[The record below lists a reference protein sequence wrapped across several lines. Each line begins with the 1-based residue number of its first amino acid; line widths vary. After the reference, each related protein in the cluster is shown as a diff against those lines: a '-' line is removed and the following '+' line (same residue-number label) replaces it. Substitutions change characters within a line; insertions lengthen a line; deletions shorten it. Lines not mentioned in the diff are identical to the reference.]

1 MRVIH
6 VLVYTLCMAVHAFAQ
21 TTVFT
26 YQGELK
32 ESGTL
37 VNGTFDLRF
46 RLFDVAEGGNPIGS
60 TLCAN
65 NVPVSEGK
73 FAVSIDF
80 GQNLQTTAQR
90 FLEIEVR
97 ADAGLDCANAGGFL
111 VLSPR
116 QTITPTPR
124 ANFASIALTAFTL
137 AAADGTPANAVIVDN
152 NGKVG
157 IGTTAPTHTLH
168 VAETAPTIA
177 IQDTD
182 SSANQVGYVSYR
194 DSGNVE
200 RAWVGFGLAGDPDF
214 SITNTRTGGDIVLNA
229 LGSSRVGIGTSSP
242 LATLDVRGDIRLG
255 NAGQL
260 RAAGGE
266 ENLRIICGT
275 VNQVGGVVRGSGF
288 TVQRTA
294 PGKFVITFTTPFA
307 AAPTVTATP
316 LYGLEPFVINF
327 DSTFPVSN
335 SQVGLVT
342 YSLAFD
348 EIMGTQFDF
357 IAIGPR

>member
-1 MRVIH
+1 MRVFH

-26 YQGELK
+26 YQGELN
-32 ESGTL
+32 ENGTL

-46 RLFDVAEGGNPIGS
+46 RLFDVAEGGSPLGS

-73 FAVSIDF
+73 FSVSIDF
-80 GQNLQTTAQR
+80 GEHLQTAAQR

-97 ADAGLDCANAGGFL
+97 ADAGLECANAGGFL

-116 QTITPTPR
+116 QAITPAPR
-124 ANFASIALTAFTL
+124 ANFANIALTSFML

-157 IGTTAPTHTLH
+157 IGTTSPTHTLH

-182 SSANQVGYVSYR
+182 SSANQVGYVSFR
-194 DSGNVE
+194 DNGNVE
-200 RAWVGFGLAGDPDF
+200 RAWVGFGQAGDPDF
-214 SITNTRTGGDIVLNA
+214 SIINTRTGGDIVLNA

-242 LATLDVRGDIRLG
+242 LAALDVRGDIRLG
-255 NAGQL
+255 NTGQL
-260 RAAGGE
+260 RARGE
-266 ENLRIICGT
+266 ENLRIIRGT
-275 VNQVGGVVRGSGF
+275 VNEVGGVVRGSGF

-294 PGKFVITFTTPFA
+294 PGKYVITFTTPFA
-307 AAPTVTATP
+307 GVPTVTATA
-316 LYGLEPFVINF
+316 LRGLETFIINF
-327 DSTFPVSN
+327 DNTVPASN

-342 YSLAFD
+342 YSTALDDFV
-348 EIMGTQFDF
+348 GTQFDF